1 MERILDGKNAF
12 ELNDQSNGIFP
23 SEKAILVYQIEQSLL

>member
-12 ELNDQSNGIFP
+12 AKRQSNGIFP
-23 SEKAILVYQIEQSLL
+23 PEKAILVYQIEQSLL